1 MIILQ
6 LLLLLFFLLLFF
18 YRKLLLGIIFIDII
32 SEMYFR
38 ICEISSRVKFCETIL
53 SIFAG
58 LQHDDITFSN
68 YLQTNTSKK
77 TKLKINSL
85 PKQDFVR
92 SLHIEY

>member
-1 MIILQ
+1 
-6 LLLLLFFLLLFF
+6 
-18 YRKLLLGIIFIDII
+18 
-32 SEMYFR
+32 MYFR

-77 TKLKINSL
+77 TKLKINLLS
-85 PKQDFVR
+85 KQDFVR
-92 SLHIEY
+92 SLHIEYWLFKLQVDCLNLIQFVTL